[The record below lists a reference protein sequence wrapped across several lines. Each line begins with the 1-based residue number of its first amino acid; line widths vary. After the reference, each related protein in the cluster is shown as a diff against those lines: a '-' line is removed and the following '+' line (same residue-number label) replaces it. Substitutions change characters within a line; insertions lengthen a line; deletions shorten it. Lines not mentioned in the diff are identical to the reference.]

1 MTTNEII
8 AHRLLNQRIAES
20 EFKEPAEV
28 VTWMVAMQAQ
38 VWDMAK
44 WAIGLRLPGSTN
56 ESIEKAFNDGLI
68 LRTHLMRPTWHFVT
82 PADIRWLLQL
92 TAPRVHAVNAY
103 MYRQTGLDNRKLN
116 RSTNLLAKALVD
128 GKYLIRDDLKK
139 SLDQVKLSG
148 DGTQLSCVMM
158 YAELEGVICSGPRLG
173 KQFSYA
179 LMDER
184 VPSKNSFT
192 RDESLAEFTKRYFQ
206 SRGPATLQDYST
218 WSGLSMKDVREG
230 VELNSSILVK
240 EKWEEKEY
248 FLNPSEL
255 KDLKKLQTTFLMPD
269 YDEYGMAYK
278 NREAMIDPIVISMQ
292 KLMKDESYS
301 HFIIVDGKV
310 AGIWKRS
317 QMGKALAVE
326 TTYFAPLSKT
336 KEQAVEKA
344 VKKYPKFF
352 E

>member
-8 AHRLLNQRIAES
+8 SHRLINQRIAES

-28 VTWMVAMQAQ
+28 VSWMVAMQAQ

-82 PADIRWLLQL
+82 PTDIRWLLKL
-92 TAPRVHAVNAY
+92 TAPRVHAINAY
-103 MYRQTGLDNRKLN
+103 IYRQTGLDTKKLN

-128 GKYLIRDDLKK
+128 GKYLTRDDLKT
-139 SLDQVKLSG
+139 SLASVKLSG
-148 DGTQLSCVMM
+148 DGVQLAATMM

-184 VPSKNSFT
+184 APSKNSTT
-192 RDESLAEFTKRYFQ
+192 REESLAEFTKRYFQ
-206 SRGPATLQDYST
+206 SRGPATLHDFST
-218 WSGLSMKDVREG
+218 WSGLSMKDIKEG
-230 VELNSSILVK
+230 IAMMGSMLVK
-240 EKWEEKEY
+240 ETWEDKEY
-248 FLNPSEL
+248 FLVQSEL
-255 KDLKKLQTTFLMPD
+255 KDLNQSQTTFLMPD

-278 NREAMIDPIVISMQ
+278 NREAMIDTNVISMQ
-292 KLMKDESYS
+292 KLIKDQFYS

-310 AGIWKRS
+310 AGTWKRS
-317 QMGKALAVE
+317 KMGKSLSVE
-326 TTYFAPLSKT
+326 TTYFAQISKT
-336 KEQAVEKA
+336 KEQEVAKA
-344 VKKYPKFF
+344 VKKFLKWAG
-352 E
+352 